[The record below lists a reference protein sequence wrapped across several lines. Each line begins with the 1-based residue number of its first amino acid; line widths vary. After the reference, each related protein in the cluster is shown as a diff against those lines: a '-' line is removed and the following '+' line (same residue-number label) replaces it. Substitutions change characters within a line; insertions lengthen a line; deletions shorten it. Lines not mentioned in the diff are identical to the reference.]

1 MKKSFLIL
9 ILSLI
14 CTSNLVKAADS
25 IAVVDLQK
33 IVSNSSQV
41 KALKQE
47 HSKKMDELDK
57 IIVNARGA
65 IANET
70 DSAKILQLEEKYTKE
85 FNAKKTAL
93 ENDYNNRLNAIEK
106 SIKDEISKKA
116 QKDKYDYVFAKSVVL
131 YGGKD
136 ITNEINVK

>member
-1 MKKSFLIL
+1 MKKSLLVIMLGFFLA
-9 ILSLI
+9 
-14 CTSNLVKAADS
+14 TNYVQAADS

-33 IVSNSSQV
+33 IVANSSQV

-47 HSKKMDELDK
+47 HSKKMEELDK

-65 IANET
+65 ISNET

-85 FNAKKTAL
+85 FNTKKAAL
-93 ENDYNNRLNAIEK
+93 EKDYNARLDAIEK
-106 SIKDEISKKA
+106 TIKDEIAKKA
-116 QKDKYDYVFAKSVVL
+116 QKDKYDYVFAKSVLL